1 MLRRV
6 VIFVTVSQF
15 SANPLVTH
23 LLGQQPQRLVSA
35 IRLAPWDGMVSS
47 LCLLTYSLSVLT
59 VSHSF
64 SSVDFLP
71 APPTKSSW
79 CLFFL
84 PAVTKGFVYS
94 SFLKP
99 YNARRSH
106 SDASV
111 GSHSSTESEHG
122 SSSPRF
128 PQRQNSGG
136 TLTFNPSSMAVSFSS
151 GPCQKQPPD
160 ASSQTEFDQG
170 TLSAS
175 LNSEG
180 SPSRCPSDPD
190 SPSQHRPWD
199 SGDAVRDLHQPAPT
213 LRNSRNPRHPEMA
226 GSSVSGRNGQ
236 SRDLVKAGA
245 RTALFL
251 DDRHEQPESS
261 EAEGNQV
268 SAPGFHGYCG
278 ACGCRGWVL
287 RSGRGLTG
295 LGGWPWRWAHR

>member
-1 MLRRV
+1 MIRHV

-15 SANPLVTH
+15 SAKPLVTH
-23 LLGQQPQRLVSA
+23 LLDQQPQRLVSA

-47 LCLLTYSLSVLT
+47 LCLPTSYSLSVLT
-59 VSHSF
+59 VSHSL

-128 PQRQNSGG
+128 PRRQNSGG

-170 TLSAS
+170 TLSTS

-180 SPSRCPSDPD
+180 SPSRCP
-190 SPSQHRPWD
+190 
-199 SGDAVRDLHQPAPT
+199 
-213 LRNSRNPRHPEMA
+213 
-226 GSSVSGRNGQ
+226 
-236 SRDLVKAGA
+236 
-245 RTALFL
+245 
-251 DDRHEQPESS
+251 
-261 EAEGNQV
+261 
-268 SAPGFHGYCG
+268 
-278 ACGCRGWVL
+278 
-287 RSGRGLTG
+287 
-295 LGGWPWRWAHR
+295 